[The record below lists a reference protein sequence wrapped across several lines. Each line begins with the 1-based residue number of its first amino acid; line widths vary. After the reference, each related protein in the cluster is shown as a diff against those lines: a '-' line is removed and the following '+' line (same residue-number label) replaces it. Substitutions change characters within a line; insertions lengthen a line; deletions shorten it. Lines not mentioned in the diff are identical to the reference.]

1 MEDFVEECKWNKNGW
16 RILWRNV
23 SGVCTDSMSNMSNS
37 FVFVEFCF
45 SGGSCGGFCGGLSV
59 ASSSVSVI
67 LTD

>member
-1 MEDFVEECKWNKNGW
+1 MEDFMEESKWSKNGW

-23 SGVCTDSMSNMSNS
+23 SGVCTDSMSNMSNG

-45 SGGSCGGFCGGLSV
+45 YGGFGGGLSV
-59 ASSSVSVI
+59 GSSSVSVI